1 MRTCALHGH
10 EQRLVNDRGYHW
22 VHCGRATPHIMHGGL
37 EDAFAYVA
45 KSVPGLWV
53 TVETAVFAGR
63 GNRMDVVVRNPVGV
77 DSQLLYLDVT
87 MGTAMG
93 DPEYAG
99 RPRDGFRLEPGW
111 RGVSGR
117 AAQRA
122 EDGKHRKY
130 DGMVREAGA
139 AQFEGACVEDFGAFG
154 KGALT
159 SLDWIAAAAYG
170 PTEVAAR
177 NLFKWKAAQ
186 HVGVAVA
193 RAVVAAHDENVR
205 RMRDLAPEVLL
216 ARFGPGGLS
225 SELME
230 EARAGLSDPWGPDAW
245 AQAPPR
251 APSSWHAHRG
261 GNRRRRFVPGGAPS
275 ADSRPNTMSSGAFDD
290 NLHLGATLLGLRGR
304 QPAGPRMDAVSGA
317 S

>member
-1 MRTCALHGH
+1 M
-10 EQRLVNDRGYHW
+10 
-22 VHCGRATPHIMHGGL
+22 
-37 EDAFAYVA
+37 A
-45 KSVPGLWV
+45 KGVPGLWV
-53 TVETAVFAGR
+53 TVEEAVFAGR

-159 SLDWIAAAAYG
+159 ALAWIAGEAYG
-170 PTEVAAR
+170 
-177 NLFKWKAAQ
+177 Q
-186 HVGVAVA
+186 
-193 RAVVAAHDENVR
+193 R
-205 RMRDLAPEVLL
+205 R
-216 ARFGPGGLS
+216 
-225 SELME
+225 
-230 EARAGLSDPWGPDAW
+230 
-245 AQAPPR
+245 
-251 APSSWHAHRG
+251 
-261 GNRRRRFVPGGAPS
+261 
-275 ADSRPNTMSSGAFDD
+275 
-290 NLHLGATLLGLRGR
+290 
-304 QPAGPRMDAVSGA
+304 
-317 S
+317 